1 MRIPLGPLDRLA
13 RVAAAFACV
22 AWLAPTPPAHAEKS
36 GEELT
41 KELHFLYVQSGNS
54 GSFDGKRLT
63 LDSVGS
69 TLFFADRPARVS
81 GHMDTSNFLKA
92 WGPGKDSFATDPPNA
107 TLSILEPNSTIN
119 TVVELREP
127 KLVGNN
133 VSYAVK
139 VLDGKIPAKFGTA
152 SLFIDHHGGSNA
164 GDYIAAGLGGA
175 VLGGAL
181 MHASDVSSQKQQA
194 PAPQPSYTAA
204 PVYSAPGYY
213 YRAAPPPQ
221 VVCDC
226 GSAPPP
232 R

>member
-1 MRIPLGPLDRLA
+1 VRIPLVGAA
-13 RVAAAFACV
+13 RFASAFACV
-22 AWLAPTPPAHAEKS
+22 AWLAPTPLAHAEKS

-41 KELHFLYVQSGNS
+41 KQLYFLYVQSGNS

-69 TLFFADRPARVS
+69 TLFFADRPARVN
-81 GHMDTSNFLKA
+81 GHMDTRNFLKA
-92 WGPGKDSFATDPPNA
+92 WGPGADSFASDPPNA
-107 TLSILEPNSTIN
+107 TLSILESNATIN
-119 TVVELREP
+119 TVVELRDP
-127 KLVGNN
+127 KLVGTS

-139 VLDGKIPAKFGTA
+139 VLEGQIPAKFGTA

-164 GDYIAAGLGGA
+164 GDYIATGLGGA

-181 MHASDVSSQKQQA
+181 MHAVDSSSSSKQQA
-194 PAPQPSYTAA
+194 PAPQPTYTAA

-213 YRAAPPPQ
+213 YRAAPPQQ

-226 GSAPPP
+226 GSSPPP